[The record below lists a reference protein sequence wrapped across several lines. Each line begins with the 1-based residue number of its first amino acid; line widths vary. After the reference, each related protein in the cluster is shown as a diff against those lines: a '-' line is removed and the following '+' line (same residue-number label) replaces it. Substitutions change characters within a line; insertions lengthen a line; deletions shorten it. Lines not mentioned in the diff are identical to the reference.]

1 MTAGGGSI
9 IGGEISRN
17 KQSPQCGVALIEAAD
32 RLGGSRRERRRALW
46 YNPYALHESALR
58 KTDDDAVIAMENKDI
73 FMARRIAEAVRNAG
87 GHTYFVGGFVRDAL
101 LGRENKDIDI
111 EVHEIPVAALEA
123 ILDGLGERLTMGASF
138 GVMGLR
144 HYDLDIAM
152 PRSEVATGRGHK
164 DFAVFVD
171 PYLGAEKA
179 ARRRDFT
186 MNALMQDVLTGEVLD
201 FFGGRED
208 MARGRIRHV
217 DDQTF
222 AEDPLRVFRAA
233 QFAARFGFTVAEE
246 TTAFS
251 AGMDV
256 AALAG
261 ERVMGELE
269 KALLKAQK
277 PSVFFEELRKMN
289 QLGCWFPELE
299 ALSGI
304 PQSPVHHPE
313 GDVWNHTMQVLDEAA
328 ALRSSASEPLWF
340 MLAALCHDFGKA
352 SATEEKNGALHAY
365 GHEVSGLPLAE
376 RFLGRITS
384 EVKLTK
390 YVLNMTELH
399 MQPNKKAREA
409 SHVKSFMAMFDRSV
423 CPEDLLLLA
432 KADHMGRLGPGMRRE
447 ATAEEYAEMGGRLR
461 EMLTLYKERMNQPY
475 VMGRDLIEAGVKPS
489 PLFADALAYAH
500 KLRLAGIPKEE
511 QLLQTLGYLRKA
523 QQKSGDKE

>member
-1 MTAGGGSI
+1 
-9 IGGEISRN
+9 
-17 KQSPQCGVALIEAAD
+17 
-32 RLGGSRRERRRALW
+32 
-46 YNPYALHESALR
+46 
-58 KTDDDAVIAMENKDI
+58 
-73 FMARRIAEAVRNAG
+73 MARRIAAEVNEAG
-87 GHTYFVGGFVRDAL
+87 GRTYFVGGFVRDL
-101 LGRENKDIDI
+101 LLDRENKDVDI
-111 EVHEIPVAALEA
+111 EVHGIPVKALEA

-144 HYDLDIAM
+144 HYELDIAM

-171 PYLGAEKA
+171 PFLGAEKA

-208 MARGRIRHV
+208 LARGRIRHV
-217 DDQTF
+217 DDRTF

-246 TTAFS
+246 TTALS
-251 AGMDV
+251 SGMDV

-269 KALLKAQK
+269 KALRKAEK
-277 PSVFFEELRKMN
+277 PSVFFEELKKMN
-289 QLGCWFPELE
+289 QLSCWFPELE

-304 PQSPVHHPE
+304 PQSPAHHPE
-313 GDVWNHTMQVLDEAA
+313 GDVWVHTMQVLDEAA
-328 ALRSSASEPLWF
+328 ALRDAASEPLWF

-352 SATEEKNGALHAY
+352 EATAEKNGALHAY
-365 GHEVSGLPLAE
+365 GHERLGLPLVS

-384 EVKLTK
+384 EVKLSK

-409 SHVKSFMAMFDRSV
+409 SHARSFMTMFDQSV

-432 KADHMGRLGPGMRRE
+432 KADHMGRLGPGTRRDAVQE
-447 ATAEEYAEMGGRLR
+447 DYAETERRLR
-461 EMLTLYKERMNQPY
+461 EMLLVYKDRMSKPY
-475 VMGRDLIEAGVKPS
+475 VMGRDLMAAGAEPG
-489 PLFADALAYAH
+489 PLFSDALSYAH
-500 KLRLAGIPKEE
+500 KLRLAGFSKEE
-511 QLLQTLGYLRKA
+511 QLAQTMGYLRKV
-523 QQKSGDKE
+523 QQKAR

>member
-1 MTAGGGSI
+1 M
-9 IGGEISRN
+9 E
-17 KQSPQCGVALIEAAD
+17 
-32 RLGGSRRERRRALW
+32 
-46 YNPYALHESALR
+46 
-58 KTDDDAVIAMENKDI
+58 TDMENKNI
-73 FMARRIAEAVRNAG
+73 VMARRVAEEVHKAG
-87 GHTYFVGGFVRDAL
+87 GQTYYVGGFVRDKL

-111 EVHEIPVAALEA
+111 EVHGIPVQTLET

-144 HYDLDIAM
+144 HYELDIAM

-171 PYLGAEKA
+171 PFLGAEKA

-186 MNALMQDVLTGEVLD
+186 MNALMQNVVTGEVLD

-208 MARGRIRHV
+208 MSRGRIRHV

-246 TTAFS
+246 TTAIS

-256 AALAG
+256 AALPG

-269 KALLKAQK
+269 KALLKAAK
-277 PSVFFEELRKMN
+277 PSIFFEALRKMN
-289 QLGCWFPELE
+289 QLSLWFPELA
-299 ALSGI
+299 ALAGI
-304 PQSPVHHPE
+304 PQNPVYHPE
-313 GDVWNHTMQVLDEAA
+313 GDVWTHTMQVLDEAA
-328 ALRSSASEPLWF
+328 GLRAEAKEPLWF
-340 MLAALCHDFGKA
+340 MLSALCHDFGKA
-352 SATEEKNGALHAY
+352 DATEEQGGVLHAY
-365 GHEVSGLPLAE
+365 GHEKTGLPLVQ
-376 RFLGRITS
+376 RFLSRITN

-409 SHVKSFMAMFDRSV
+409 SHVKSFMSMFDLSV

-432 KADHMGRLGPGMRRE
+432 KADHLGRLGAGTPRDTL
-447 ATAEEYAEMGGRLR
+447 AHDYAETECKLC
-461 EMLTLYKERMNQPY
+461 EMLAVYKERMSQPY
-475 VMGRDLIEAGVKPS
+475 VMGKDLIAAGAEPGPV
-489 PLFADALAYAH
+489 FTDALAYAH
-500 KLRLAGIPKEE
+500 KLRLAGVPKEE
-511 QLLQTLGYLRKA
+511 QLSQTMGYLRKA
-523 QQKSGDKE
+523 PKRAYKKR

>member
-1 MTAGGGSI
+1 MTENKNILMAQRIAAEVRKAGG
-9 IGGEISRN
+9 R
-17 KQSPQCGVALIEAAD
+17 
-32 RLGGSRRERRRALW
+32 
-46 YNPYALHESALR
+46 
-58 KTDDDAVIAMENKDI
+58 
-73 FMARRIAEAVRNAG
+73 
-87 GHTYFVGGFVRDAL
+87 TYYVGGFVRDL
-101 LGRENKDIDI
+101 MMGLENKDIDI
-111 EVHEIPVAALEA
+111 EVHGVPVQTLEA

-144 HYDLDIAM
+144 HFDLDIAM

-171 PYLGAEKA
+171 PFLGAEKA

-186 MNALMQDVLTGEVLD
+186 VNAMMQDVLTGDVLD

-208 MARGRIRHV
+208 LMRKRIRHV
-217 DDQTF
+217 DDRTF

-246 TTAFS
+246 TTAIS

-269 KALLKAQK
+269 KALLKAPK
-277 PSVFFEELRKMN
+277 PSVFFEELKKMH
-289 QLGCWFPELE
+289 QLSRWFPELE
-299 ALSGI
+299 ALTGI
-304 PQSPVHHPE
+304 PQNPVHHPE
-313 GDVWNHTMQVLDEAA
+313 GDVWTHTMQVLDEAA
-328 ALRSSASEPLWF
+328 ALREEAREPLWF

-352 SATEEKNGALHAY
+352 AATEEINGALHAY
-365 GHEVSGLPLAE
+365 GHERLGLPLAE

-409 SHVKSFMAMFDRSV
+409 SHEKSFMTMFDQSI
-423 CPEDLLLLA
+423 CPEDLLLVA
-432 KADHMGRLGPGMRRE
+432 KADHMGRMEPGMKRE
-447 ATAEEYAEMGGRLR
+447 PVAESYAETERRLR
-461 EMLTLYKERMNQPY
+461 EMLAVYQDRMSRPY
-475 VMGRDLIEAGVKPS
+475 VMGRDLIAAGMQPS
-489 PLFADALAYAH
+489 PLISEALAYAH
-500 KLRLAGIPKEE
+500 KLRLAGVAKEE
-511 QLLQTLGYLRKA
+511 QLRQTLGYMRKTG
-523 QQKSGDKE
+523 QKGK

>member
-1 MTAGGGSI
+1 MTENKNILMTQRIAAEVRKAGG
-9 IGGEISRN
+9 R
-17 KQSPQCGVALIEAAD
+17 
-32 RLGGSRRERRRALW
+32 
-46 YNPYALHESALR
+46 
-58 KTDDDAVIAMENKDI
+58 T
-73 FMARRIAEAVRNAG
+73 F
-87 GHTYFVGGFVRDAL
+87 FVGGFVRDL
-101 LGRENKDIDI
+101 LMGRENKDIDI
-111 EVHEIPVAALEA
+111 EVHEIPVSALEA

-186 MNALMQDVLTGEVLD
+186 VNAMMQDVLTGEVLD

-208 MARGRIRHV
+208 LARKRIRHV
-217 DDQTF
+217 DDLTF

-246 TTAFS
+246 TTALS
-251 AGMDV
+251 AGMDGT
-256 AALAG
+256 ALAG

-269 KALLKAQK
+269 KALLKAST
-277 PSVFFEELRKMN
+277 PSVFFEELKKMR
-289 QLGCWFPELE
+289 QLSCWFPELE
-299 ALSGI
+299 ALSGV
-304 PQSPVHHPE
+304 PQNPVHHPE
-313 GDVWNHTMQVLDEAA
+313 GDVWTHTMQVLDEAA
-328 ALRSSASEPLWF
+328 ALREEAKEPLWF

-352 SATEEKNGALHAY
+352 AATEEINGALHAY
-365 GHEVSGLPLAE
+365 GHERLGLPLAR

-399 MQPNKKAREA
+399 MQPNNKAREA
-409 SHVKSFMAMFDRSV
+409 SHDKAFMTLFDQSV

-447 ATAEEYAEMGGRLR
+447 PAAAAYAETERRLR
-461 EMLTLYKERMNQPY
+461 EMLALYQDRMNRPY
-475 VMGRDLIEAGVKPS
+475 VMGRDLIAAGMQPG
-489 PLFADALAYAH
+489 PLISEALAYAH
-500 KLRLAGIPKEE
+500 KLRLAGVPKEE
-511 QLLQTLGYLRKA
+511 QLRQTLGVYAKNGAERKVTRP
-523 QQKSGDKE
+523 

>member
-1 MTAGGGSI
+1 
-9 IGGEISRN
+9 
-17 KQSPQCGVALIEAAD
+17 
-32 RLGGSRRERRRALW
+32 
-46 YNPYALHESALR
+46 
-58 KTDDDAVIAMENKDI
+58 MENKNI
-73 FMARRIAEAVRNAG
+73 SMARRIAAEVREAG
-87 GHTYFVGGFVRDAL
+87 GRTYFVGGFVRDL
-101 LGRENKDIDI
+101 LMGRENKDIDI
-111 EVHEIPVAALEA
+111 EVHGIPVQALEA

-144 HYDLDIAM
+144 HYELDIAM

-186 MNALMQDVLTGEVLD
+186 VNAMMQDVLTGEVLD

-208 MARGRIRHV
+208 LARRRIRHV
-217 DDQTF
+217 DDRTF

-246 TTAFS
+246 TTVLS
-251 AGMDV
+251 SGMDV

-269 KALLKAQK
+269 KALLKAEK
-277 PSVFFEELRKMN
+277 PSVFFEELKKMN
-289 QLGCWFPELE
+289 QLSCWFPEPE
-299 ALSGI
+299 ALLGI
-304 PQSPVHHPE
+304 PQSPIHHPE
-313 GDVWNHTMQVLDEAA
+313 GDVWTHTMQVLDEAA
-328 ALRSSASEPLWF
+328 ALREKASEPLWF

-352 SATEEKNGALHAY
+352 DATEEKNGALHAY
-365 GHEVSGLPLAE
+365 GHEQSGLPLAG

-409 SHVKSFMAMFDRSV
+409 SHEKPFMTLFDQSV

-432 KADHMGRLGPGMRRE
+432 KADHMGRVGPGARRE
-447 ATAEEYAEMGGRLR
+447 ALSEAYAETESRLR
-461 EMLTLYKERMNQPY
+461 EMLALYQDRMSQPY
-475 VMGRDLIEAGVKPS
+475 VMGRDLLAAGMQPGPLISEALS
-489 PLFADALAYAH
+489 YAH

-511 QLLQTLGYLRKA
+511 QLTQTLGYMRNMARKG
-523 QQKSGDKE
+523 K

>member
-1 MTAGGGSI
+1 MTENKNILMAQRIAAEVRKAGG
-9 IGGEISRN
+9 R
-17 KQSPQCGVALIEAAD
+17 
-32 RLGGSRRERRRALW
+32 
-46 YNPYALHESALR
+46 
-58 KTDDDAVIAMENKDI
+58 
-73 FMARRIAEAVRNAG
+73 
-87 GHTYFVGGFVRDAL
+87 TYYVGGFVRDL
-101 LGRENKDIDI
+101 MMGLENKDIDI
-111 EVHEIPVAALEA
+111 EVHGVPVQTLEA

-144 HYDLDIAM
+144 HFDLDIAM

-171 PYLGAEKA
+171 PFLGAEKA

-186 MNALMQDVLTGEVLD
+186 VNAMMQDVLTGDVLD

-208 MARGRIRHV
+208 LMRKRIRHV
-217 DDQTF
+217 DDRTF

-246 TTAFS
+246 TTVLS

-269 KALLKAQK
+269 KALLKAPK
-277 PSVFFEELRKMN
+277 PSVFFEELKKMH
-289 QLGCWFPELE
+289 QLSRWFPELE
-299 ALSGI
+299 ALTGI
-304 PQSPVHHPE
+304 PQNPVHHPE
-313 GDVWNHTMQVLDEAA
+313 GDVWAHTMQVLDEAA
-328 ALRSSASEPLWF
+328 ALREEAREPLWF

-352 SATEEKNGALHAY
+352 AATEEINGALHAY
-365 GHEVSGLPLAE
+365 GHERLGLPLAE

-409 SHVKSFMAMFDRSV
+409 SHEKAFMTLFDQSV

-432 KADHMGRLGPGMRRE
+432 KADHLGRLGPGMRRE
-447 ATAEEYAEMGGRLR
+447 PAAEAYAETEHRLR
-461 EMLTLYKERMNQPY
+461 EMLALYQDRMNRPY
-475 VMGRDLIEAGVKPS
+475 VMGRDLIAAGMQPG
-489 PLFADALAYAH
+489 PLISEALAYAH
-500 KLRLAGIPKEE
+500 KLRLAGVPKEE
-511 QLLQTLGYLRKA
+511 QLRQTLGHMRKTV
-523 QQKSGDKE
+523 QKGK

>member
-1 MTAGGGSI
+1 MEDRNMAMARKVASEVHKAGG
-9 IGGEISRN
+9 
-17 KQSPQCGVALIEAAD
+17 Q
-32 RLGGSRRERRRALW
+32 
-46 YNPYALHESALR
+46 
-58 KTDDDAVIAMENKDI
+58 
-73 FMARRIAEAVRNAG
+73 
-87 GHTYFVGGFVRDAL
+87 TYFVGGFVRDMI

-111 EVHEIPVAALEA
+111 EVHGIPVQTLEA

-144 HYDLDIAM
+144 HYELDIAM

-164 DFAVFVD
+164 DFSVFVD
-171 PYLGAEKA
+171 PFLGAEKA

-186 MNALMQDVLTGEVLD
+186 MNALMQDVVTGEVLD

-246 TTAFS
+246 TTAIS

-256 AALAG
+256 AALPG

-269 KALLKAQK
+269 KALLKAAR
-277 PSVFFEELRKMN
+277 PSIFFEELRKMN
-289 QLGCWFPELE
+289 QLSLWFPELA

-304 PQSPVHHPE
+304 PQNPIYHPE
-313 GDVWNHTMQVLDEAA
+313 GDVWTHTMQVLDEAA
-328 ALRSSASEPLWF
+328 ALRAEAKEPLWF
-340 MLAALCHDFGKA
+340 MLSALCHDFGKA
-352 SATEEKNGALHAY
+352 DATEEKSGVLHAY
-365 GHEVSGLPLAE
+365 GHEKKGLPLVQ
-376 RFLGRITS
+376 RFLARITN

-409 SHVKSFMAMFDRSV
+409 SHVKSFMGMFDLSV

-432 KADHMGRLGPGMRRE
+432 KADHLGRLGAGMQRE
-447 ATAEEYAEMGGRLR
+447 VLADGYAETECKLR
-461 EMLTLYKERMNQPY
+461 EMLAVYKERMSLPY
-475 VMGRDLIEAGVKPS
+475 VMGKDLIAAGAEPGPV
-489 PLFADALAYAH
+489 FTDALAYAH

-511 QLLQTLGYLRKA
+511 QLSQTMGYLREA
-523 QQKSGDKE
+523 QKKVSKKR

>member
-1 MTAGGGSI
+1 MTENKNILMAQRIAAEVRKAGG
-9 IGGEISRN
+9 R
-17 KQSPQCGVALIEAAD
+17 
-32 RLGGSRRERRRALW
+32 
-46 YNPYALHESALR
+46 
-58 KTDDDAVIAMENKDI
+58 
-73 FMARRIAEAVRNAG
+73 
-87 GHTYFVGGFVRDAL
+87 TYFVGGFVRDL
-101 LGRENKDIDI
+101 LMGRENKDIDI
-111 EVHEIPVAALEA
+111 EVHEIPVSALEA

-186 MNALMQDVLTGEVLD
+186 VNAMMQDVLTGEVLD

-208 MARGRIRHV
+208 LARKRIRHV
-217 DDQTF
+217 DDLTF

-246 TTAFS
+246 TTALS
-251 AGMDV
+251 AGMDGT
-256 AALAG
+256 ALAG

-269 KALLKAQK
+269 KALLKAPT
-277 PSVFFEELRKMN
+277 PSVFFEELKKMR
-289 QLGCWFPELE
+289 QLSCWFPELE
-299 ALSGI
+299 AQSGV
-304 PQSPVHHPE
+304 PQNPVHHPE
-313 GDVWNHTMQVLDEAA
+313 GDVWTHTMQVLDEAA
-328 ALRSSASEPLWF
+328 ALREEAKEPLWF

-352 SATEEKNGALHAY
+352 AATEEINGALHAY
-365 GHEVSGLPLAE
+365 GHERLGLPLAR

-399 MQPNKKAREA
+399 MQPNNKAREA
-409 SHVKSFMAMFDRSV
+409 SHDKAFMTLFDQSV

-447 ATAEEYAEMGGRLR
+447 PAAAAYAETERRLR
-461 EMLTLYKERMNQPY
+461 EMLALYQDRMNRPY
-475 VMGRDLIEAGVKPS
+475 VMGRDLIAAGMQPG
-489 PLFADALAYAH
+489 PLISEALAYAH
-500 KLRLAGIPKEE
+500 KLRLAGVSKEE
-511 QLLQTLGYLRKA
+511 QLRQTLGVYAKNGAERKVTRP
-523 QQKSGDKE
+523 

>member
-1 MTAGGGSI
+1 M
-9 IGGEISRN
+9 
-17 KQSPQCGVALIEAAD
+17 
-32 RLGGSRRERRRALW
+32 
-46 YNPYALHESALR
+46 
-58 KTDDDAVIAMENKDI
+58 MEDKNI
-73 FMARRIAEAVRNAG
+73 LMARRIASEVRQAG
-87 GHTYFVGGFVRDAL
+87 GHTYYVGGLVRDMI

-111 EVHEIPVAALEA
+111 EVHGIPVQTLEQ

-144 HYDLDIAM
+144 HYELDIAM

-171 PYLGAEKA
+171 PFLGAEKA

-186 MNALMQDVLTGEVLD
+186 MNALMQDVVTGEVLD

-208 MARGRIRHV
+208 MARGRIQHV

-246 TTAFS
+246 TTAIS

-256 AALAG
+256 AALPG

-269 KALLKAQK
+269 KALLKAAR
-277 PSVFFEELRKMN
+277 PSIFFEELRKMK
-289 QLGCWFPELE
+289 QLSLWFPELE
-299 ALSGI
+299 ALAGI
-304 PQSPVHHPE
+304 PQNPVYHPE
-313 GDVWNHTMQVLDEAA
+313 GDVWTHTMQVLDEAA
-328 ALRSSASEPLWF
+328 GLRSHALEPLWF
-340 MLAALCHDFGKA
+340 MLSALCHDFGKA
-352 SATEEKNGALHAY
+352 AATEEQNGALHAY
-365 GHEVSGLPLAE
+365 GHEKAGVPMVQ
-376 RFLGRITS
+376 RFLSRLTS

-409 SHVKSFMAMFDRSV
+409 SHVKSFMGMFDASV

-432 KADHMGRLGPGMRRE
+432 KADHMGRLGAGTPRE
-447 ATAEEYAEMGGRLR
+447 TVAEGYAETERKLR
-461 EMLTLYKERMNQPY
+461 EMLAVYKERMSMPY
-475 VMGRDLIEAGVKPS
+475 VMGKDLIVAGAEPG
-489 PLFADALAYAH
+489 PFFTDALAYAH

-511 QLLQTLGYLRKA
+511 QLTQTMGYLRSV
-523 QQKSGDKE
+523 QQKALKKEVKHP

>member
-1 MTAGGGSI
+1 MTENKNILMAQRIAAEVRKAGG
-9 IGGEISRN
+9 R
-17 KQSPQCGVALIEAAD
+17 
-32 RLGGSRRERRRALW
+32 
-46 YNPYALHESALR
+46 
-58 KTDDDAVIAMENKDI
+58 
-73 FMARRIAEAVRNAG
+73 
-87 GHTYFVGGFVRDAL
+87 TYYVGGFVRDL
-101 LGRENKDIDI
+101 MMGLENKDIDI
-111 EVHEIPVAALEA
+111 EVHGVPVQTLES

-144 HYDLDIAM
+144 HFDLDIAM

-171 PYLGAEKA
+171 PFLGAEKA

-186 MNALMQDVLTGEVLD
+186 VNAMMQDVLTGDVLD

-208 MARGRIRHV
+208 LMRKRIRHV
-217 DDQTF
+217 DDRTF

-246 TTAFS
+246 TTAIS

-269 KALLKAQK
+269 KALLKAPK
-277 PSVFFEELRKMN
+277 PSLFFEELKKMH
-289 QLGCWFPELE
+289 QLSRWFPELE
-299 ALSGI
+299 ALTGI
-304 PQSPVHHPE
+304 PQNPVHHPE
-313 GDVWNHTMQVLDEAA
+313 GDVWTHTMQVLDEAA
-328 ALRSSASEPLWF
+328 ALREEAREPLWF

-352 SATEEKNGALHAY
+352 AATEEINGALHAY
-365 GHEVSGLPLAE
+365 GHERLGLPLAE

-409 SHVKSFMAMFDRSV
+409 SHEKSFMTMFDQSI
-423 CPEDLLLLA
+423 CPEDLLLVA
-432 KADHMGRLGPGMRRE
+432 KADHMGRMEPGMKRE
-447 ATAEEYAEMGGRLR
+447 PVAESYAETERRLR
-461 EMLTLYKERMNQPY
+461 EMLAVYQDRMSRPY
-475 VMGRDLIEAGVKPS
+475 VMGRDLIAAGMQPG
-489 PLFADALAYAH
+489 PLISEALAYAH
-500 KLRLAGIPKEE
+500 KLRLAGVAKEE
-511 QLLQTLGYLRKA
+511 QLRQTLGYMRKTG
-523 QQKSGDKE
+523 QKGK

>member
-1 MTAGGGSI
+1 MTENKNILMAQRIAAEVRKAGG
-9 IGGEISRN
+9 R
-17 KQSPQCGVALIEAAD
+17 
-32 RLGGSRRERRRALW
+32 
-46 YNPYALHESALR
+46 
-58 KTDDDAVIAMENKDI
+58 
-73 FMARRIAEAVRNAG
+73 
-87 GHTYFVGGFVRDAL
+87 TYYVGGFVRDL
-101 LGRENKDIDI
+101 MMGLENKDIDI
-111 EVHEIPVAALEA
+111 EVHGVPVQTLES

-144 HYDLDIAM
+144 HFDLDIAM

-171 PYLGAEKA
+171 PFLGAEKA

-186 MNALMQDVLTGEVLD
+186 VNAMMQDVLTGDVLD

-208 MARGRIRHV
+208 LMRKRIRHV
-217 DDQTF
+217 DDRTF

-246 TTAFS
+246 TTAIS

-269 KALLKAQK
+269 KALLKAPK
-277 PSVFFEELRKMN
+277 PSVFFEELKKMH
-289 QLGCWFPELE
+289 QLSRWFPELE
-299 ALSGI
+299 ALTGI
-304 PQSPVHHPE
+304 PQNPVHHPE
-313 GDVWNHTMQVLDEAA
+313 GDVWTHTMQVLDEAA
-328 ALRSSASEPLWF
+328 ALREEAREPLWF

-352 SATEEKNGALHAY
+352 AATEEINGALHAY
-365 GHEVSGLPLAE
+365 GHERLGLPLAE

-409 SHVKSFMAMFDRSV
+409 SHEKSFMTMFDQSI
-423 CPEDLLLLA
+423 CPEDLLLVA
-432 KADHMGRLGPGMRRE
+432 KADHMGRMEPGMKRE
-447 ATAEEYAEMGGRLR
+447 PVAESYAETERRLR
-461 EMLTLYKERMNQPY
+461 EMLAVYQDRMSRPY
-475 VMGRDLIEAGVKPS
+475 VMGRDLIAAGMQPG
-489 PLFADALAYAH
+489 PLISEALAYAH
-500 KLRLAGIPKEE
+500 KLRLAGVAKEE
-511 QLLQTLGYLRKA
+511 QLRQTLGYMRKTG
-523 QQKSGDKE
+523 QKGK